1 MFSYG
6 KQVCKKFTMPRYGVG
21 GKPGFTLIEVVVVTG
36 VVAIIAAVTLA
47 SFPEF
52 SERIGIEQEAGK
64 LVLALRK
71 TQTYALAVREFQAAS
86 GKFPPYGVS
95 FSTNDRAHYVIFADF
110 PIKNSRF
117 DESSGESIEKI
128 TVEKRVEIKQIC
140 GNSQSVPV
148 GPCTISSADIVYE
161 RPAPTITLIGVEGGL
176 PLSYNDIKV
185 VLASADG
192 SIKKSVIIWSTGQ
205 ISIE

>member
-1 MFSYG
+1 MEIR
-6 KQVCKKFTMPRYGVG
+6 MNLLDR
-21 GKPGFTLIEVVVVTG
+21 GFTIIEIVVVVG
-36 VVAIIAAVTLA
+36 VIAIIAAVTLA

-71 TQTYALAVREFQAAS
+71 SQSYALAVREFQAGS
-86 GKFPPYGVS
+86 GIFPPYGVNISMSDPTHYTIFGDINSSNRFES
-95 FSTNDRAHYVIFADF
+95 FLAEMVEVFS
-110 PIKNSRF
+110 
-117 DESSGESIEKI
+117 
-128 TVEKRVEIKQIC
+128 VEKRVSIFQLC
-140 GNSQSVPV
+140 GNSQSTSVGSCAISSVDIAYIRPVP
-148 GPCTISSADIVYE
+148 TIS
-161 RPAPTITLIGVEGGL
+161 LIGVDGGI

-185 VLASADG
+185 VLRSLDG